1 MMTIYL
7 IITTVTLL
15 NLLVAVV
22 NKVYAATMETGN
34 EGAMW

>member
-1 MMTIYL
+1 MTVYL

-22 NKVYAATMETGN
+22 NKVYAETMETGN
-34 EGAMW
+34 EGKH